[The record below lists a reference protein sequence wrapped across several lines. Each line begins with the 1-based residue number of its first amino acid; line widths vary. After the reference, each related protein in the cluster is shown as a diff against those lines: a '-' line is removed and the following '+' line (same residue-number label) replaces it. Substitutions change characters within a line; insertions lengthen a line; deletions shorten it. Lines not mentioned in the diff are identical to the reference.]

1 MGCCNLVGIR
11 MFSISFG
18 INYKLGI
25 IELKYVLVHTVA
37 QEVFLTKTIFFHK
50 FLTWVGILIVQRYLF
65 WDWLD

>member
-37 QEVFLTKTIFFHK
+37 QEVFLPKEIFFK
-50 FLTWVGILIVQRYLF
+50 ISNMGRYLYST
-65 WDWLD
+65 